1 MRSGGKEG
9 DGVSN
14 HALIHGDL
22 DPGEDVFAENLV
34 PQLPQTPFADNLTV
48 LAKALRDNTSLAET
62 IYQVCPA
69 LENELSIRVFT
80 GAGVTVLELWALLL
94 TGITT
99 SAWRYKE
106 GVDGEI
112 CGVLDGVKVKIV
124 GLIPS
129 DSVPEA
135 PGFHEWTLPE
145 VTS

>member
-1 MRSGGKEG
+1 MTKH
-9 DGVSN
+9 V
-14 HALIHGDL
+14 LIHGDL
-22 DPGEDVFAENLV
+22 SSLQPDEDVFAETLV
-34 PQLPQTPFADNLTV
+34 PQLPTVPFADNLAV

-62 IYQVCPA
+62 IYHVCPGA
-69 LENELSIRVFT
+69 ENELSIRVFT

-94 TGITT
+94 TDITT

-112 CGVLDGVKVKIV
+112 SGVLDGVKVTIV

-129 DSVPEA
+129 DSVPAE
-135 PGFHEWTLPE
+135 PGFHEWALPE